1 MYLKQIKLAGFKS
14 FVDPTI
20 IPIRNPLNAIVGP
33 NGCGKSN
40 IVDAIRWVIGE
51 SSAKQLRGQS
61 MSDVIFNGTATRQP
75 LGRAMV
81 ELLFDNSDHK
91 LTGEYAAYTEICI
104 RREVEREGQ
113 SSYFLNGTRCRRK
126 DITDIFL
133 GTGLGPRSYSIIEQ
147 GMISRLIEAK
157 PEELRVFFEEAAGI
171 SKYKER
177 RRETENRMR
186 HTNENLDRVND
197 LCEELERQLGRLQR
211 QAKSAEKYKIYKQQE
226 EELQLQLKGLHWQQL
241 QQDLQSKQQQLTA
254 SETEFEQA
262 RAQSQQLE
270 TELDKSRVS
279 LNEYNQQQSDVQKD
293 YYGSRAEVSRV
304 EQRISHLQ
312 QQAQQWHEELETTGS
327 LWQELSDSAE
337 QHSAEREELEQ
348 DIEQLSPQLVSNKQQ
363 VDQLTQQLQQA
374 EEQQQ
379 TWQESWDQFQG
390 ELSKTH
396 KQVEVEKNTL
406 NHLRQQR
413 ENLQR
418 KQQQLQQ
425 EHGEI
430 DLNELQTAID
440 RLKQDVSSNGDKIA
454 QYEAEMSTLA
464 DQIAEQRDQI
474 NQQNQQLD
482 KDRQQLQALKGRQ
495 ASLDALQQS
504 ALHDDDS
511 QVKQWLSDQGL
522 QNAKRLGETITVESG
537 WEAAV
542 EAVMFD
548 SFQAVC
554 VDDTISHLDALAS
567 MTGANVSLTKG
578 HSTAN
583 AATGTLASKVKS
595 NAALPIDLNQVL
607 VAADLAQAKQQ
618 LGSLQP
624 GQSVITPQGVWLSTN
639 WVKLVQADDAKRGV
653 LQREQELKQISTDM
667 TALEQG
673 IEQNQNDLDNKKQ
686 QLSAYESQRDQLQS
700 EYQQCSKLLSQYKSE
715 LSSNNAQYQSK
726 MQRLGQLADDI
737 EQVEQQLMQT
747 TDTIQETESSIN
759 VSSQSEQQLQ
769 DQREHLLNTRD
780 TKRQSVL
787 DCREQLQQAR
797 QSADEVAIRLA
808 TSENQLLLLQQ
819 TLDQDRK
826 QIEQLDQRKEHL
838 QEQLQD
844 ENLPLEQ
851 LQEELQQHL
860 SKNINVEQQL
870 NAVQKQLEECRQNI
884 QELDRQRH
892 QVASQVQ
899 QQQNQLQQMRMDKQ
913 TLVVKQASIVEQLEE
928 TEHTIEQIIP
938 SIPEEATIAVW
949 ADDLLALEKR
959 ISRLGPIN
967 LAAIEEYDEVNERKT
982 YLDEQQADLREALE
996 ALEGAIHKIDKETRA
1011 NFKTTFDNVSANFK
1025 KIFPKVFGGGSAE
1038 LALMDEDMLT
1048 AGVQVK
1054 AQPPGKRNSTI
1065 HMLSGGEKALT
1076 AIALVFSLFQLNP
1089 APFCVLDE
1097 VDAPLDDLNVGRYCA
1112 LIKEMVGQT
1121 QFLVISHNKVTI
1133 ESADSLLG
1141 VTQQEAGVSRM
1152 VAVDIEQAVAMA
1164 EA

>member
-14 FVDPTI
+14 FVDPTV
-20 IPIRNPLNAIVGP
+20 IPIQSPLNAIVGP

-81 ELLFDNSDHK
+81 ELIFDNSDHK
-91 LTGEYAAYTEICI
+91 ITGEYAAYNEICI

-186 HTNENLDRVND
+186 HTVENLDRVND

-211 QAKSAEKYKIYKQQE
+211 QAKSAEKYKIFKQQE

-241 QQDLQSKQQQLTA
+241 QTDLSNKEQQLSA
-254 SETEFEQA
+254 KETEFEQT
-262 RAQSQQLE
+262 RAQSQQYE
-270 TELDKSRVS
+270 TEVEKARVALS
-279 LNEYNQQQSDVQKD
+279 DFNQQQSDVQKA
-293 YYGSRAEVSRV
+293 YYSSRAEVSRV
-304 EQRISHLQ
+304 EQRISHLK
-312 QQAQQWHEELETTGS
+312 QQAEQWRDELETTGS
-327 LWQELSDSAE
+327 LWQELSDNAE
-337 QHSAEREELEQ
+337 QHSQDREELQQ
-348 DIEQLSPQLVSNKQQ
+348 DVELLSPQLVTAKES
-363 VDQLTQQLQQA
+363 VDQLTDSLQQA
-374 EEQQQ
+374 EQQQ
-379 TWQESWDQFQG
+379 QQWQESWDQFQG

-406 NHLRQQR
+406 NHLHQQR
-413 ENLQR
+413 DNLQR
-418 KQQQLQQ
+418 KQQQLRE
-425 EHGEI
+425 EHAAI
-430 DLNELQTAID
+430 DLNDLQAVID
-440 RLKQDVSSNGDKIA
+440 ELKQQVASNADKIA
-454 QYEAEMSTLA
+454 QYEAEMASLA
-464 DQIAEQRDQI
+464 DQISEQREQI
-474 NQQNQQLD
+474 AQQNHQLD
-482 KDRQQLQALKGRQ
+482 QDRQQLQTLKGRQ
-495 ASLDALQQS
+495 SSLDALQQA

-511 QVKQWLSDQGL
+511 TVTSWLGTQGL
-522 QNAKRLGETITVESG
+522 SNAKRLGETLTVDSG
-537 WEAAV
+537 WETAV

-548 SFQAVC
+548 CFQAIC
-554 VDDTISHLDALAS
+554 VDDTVSHLDALAS
-567 MTGANVSLTKG
+567 MTDANVTLIKG
-578 HSTAN
+578 HSTIN
-583 AATGTLASKVKS
+583 AASGTLASKVKS
-595 NAALPIDLNQVL
+595 EAALPVDLSQIFI
-607 VAADLAQAKQQ
+607 ASDLSQAKQQ
-618 LGSLQP
+618 LSQLQP
-624 GQSVITPQGVWLSTN
+624 GQSVITADGVWLSQN
-639 WVKLVQADDAKRGV
+639 WVKLVKADDAKRGV
-653 LQREQELKQISTDM
+653 LQREQELKQIGHDIA
-667 TALEQG
+667 ALQARIDQAEVA
-673 IEQNQNDLDNKKQ
+673 LDQQKR
-686 QLSAYESQRDQLQS
+686 QLSEYESQRDQLQS
-700 EYQQCSKLLSQYKSE
+700 EYQQCSRILSQHKSE

-726 MQRLGQLADDI
+726 MQRLAQLAEDI
-737 EQVEQQLMQT
+737 EQVEQQLVKAI
-747 TDTIQETESSIN
+747 DSIQETESSIT
-759 VSSQSEQQLQ
+759 VSSQSEAELQAKREELLHARDNKRQAVLDARDQLQ
-769 DQREHLLNTRD
+769 T
-780 TKRQSVL
+780 
-787 DCREQLQQAR
+787 AR
-797 QSADEVAIRLA
+797 QMADETAVRLA

-819 TLDQDRK
+819 TLDQDHK
-826 QIEQLDQRKEHL
+826 QIEQLDQRKSQL
-838 QEQLQD
+838 QEQLND
-844 ENLPLEQ
+844 DNLPLQE
-851 LQEELQQHL
+851 LEEELQQHL
-860 SKNINVEQQL
+860 EKTNTVEHDL
-870 NAVQKQLEECRQNI
+870 NAVQKQLEECQSAI
-884 QELDRQRH
+884 QELDRNRH
-892 QVASQVQ
+892 QTANAVQ
-899 QQQNQLQQMRMDKQ
+899 QQQTKLQQLQMDKQ
-913 TLVVKQASIVEQLEE
+913 TLVVKQAAIVEQLQD
-928 TEHTIEQIIP
+928 TEHTIESILP
-938 SIPEEATIAVW
+938 TIPEEATISVW
-949 ADDLLALEKR
+949 ADDLLGLEKR

-996 ALEGAIHKIDKETRA
+996 TLEGAIKKIDKETRE
-1011 NFKTTFDNVSANFK
+1011 NFKSTFDQVNEHFK
-1025 KIFPKVFGGGSAE
+1025 RIFPKIFGGGAAE
-1038 LALMDEDMLT
+1038 LVLMDEDMLT

-1076 AIALVFSLFQLNP
+1076 AISMVFSFFQLNP

-1112 LIKEMVGQT
+1112 LIREMVGQT

-1133 ESADSLLG
+1133 EAADSLLG